1 MSLSAT
7 PSASPATLAGAALPS
22 RVRDILDALKALL
35 WQALDAPLQATMAE
49 LERELF
55 DQAER
60 ARSSH
65 LQQDIYQELQGLRAR
80 RDRFAP
86 FYKAQLEA
94 TLAGLRL
101 SPAPVGPRPQ
111 EKAGPA
117 MQMLTLVSDVDID
130 RDIVLHDIA
139 RREVMRAGIPLQL
152 LGQRF
157 GVLAARPAFE
167 PEQTPLGPHPLCRIL
182 REAGE
187 ELQLGLDAQ
196 LTLYRA
202 FERQV
207 LARYGGIV
215 ERANVLL
222 THAGVLPGLVYLPYL
237 ARQPAEPAAG
247 ARGAPRLPSAPRPA
261 TGWSGQP
268 APAGG
273 PGPRADAAS
282 GAAMHSASGAAS
294 AATAQARVADGASTA
309 ATGATSAAGATA
321 APTGTEPTDLAALR
335 QLLAAART
343 QVAAAGAVAPGGTA
357 HAAPAGGPPGAPA
370 PAIGTPAAP
379 GTLAAATAPTAA
391 AVRGT
396 TPAVPTAALLQ
407 ALGEL
412 QAQPPAYGAQ
422 TGPRGRRQ
430 LRDVQAALLAT
441 LDATHGAQP
450 ALAPQDADTFEL
462 LGLLY
467 AEIEREVRS
476 DAPAAALLERLQV
489 PLVRAA
495 LQDPAFFV
503 RQRHPAREL
512 LNAVAESGATWLSD
526 EDTDP
531 QLLVKL
537 NQTVDRVVE
546 DYEGDE
552 QVFERAHQDI
562 QAHYRALAHKA
573 EIAERRHIE
582 AARGKERLEMAKQ
595 LAAATLETLCHTWQP
610 PKFVQALLKQ
620 AWSDVLVLT
629 LLRQGEESDAW
640 RERQQLTQCIA
651 EVTCGDSG
659 GAPDLGLADDVR
671 GALLQVGYH
680 QDEAAAI
687 ARRLST
693 PGGGDAQTSRT
704 ELSARL
710 KARSRLGDQGE
721 DERPPLAPR
730 NVTEQA
736 AYARLRS
743 LPFGTW
749 FEFVTNQQGDLKR
762 QRLSWYS
769 PITDR
774 ALFVNQRGHKTA
786 EYSLDALSRLLAQ
799 GQARIVTE
807 DRARLIDRAWQATVR
822 ALRTLA
828 GAPAPTPAVEDDA

>member
-7 PSASPATLAGAALPS
+7 PSASPATLAGAALPA
-22 RVRDILDALKALL
+22 RVRDILEALQALL
-35 WQALDAPLQATMAE
+35 WQALEAPLQATLTE

-60 ARSSH
+60 ARNSQ

-80 RDRFAP
+80 RERFAP

-94 TLAGLRL
+94 ALATIRL
-101 SPAPVGPRPQ
+101 PLAPVGLLRQ
-111 EKAGPA
+111 EDANPA
-117 MQMLTLVSDVDID
+117 MQMLTLVADVDID

-139 RREVMRAGIPLQL
+139 RREAARASTPLQL

-167 PEQTPLGPHPLCRIL
+167 AEHTPLGPHLLCRIL

-202 FERQV
+202 FERQALV
-207 LARYGGIV
+207 RYGETV

-222 THAGVLPGLVYLPYL
+222 AHAGVLPGLVYLPYV
-237 ARQPAEPAAG
+237 ARPAAAPDPAAAHRG
-247 ARGAPRLPSAPRPA
+247 TARPSPATRPA
-261 TGWSGQP
+261 TGWSGQA
-268 APAGG
+268 APTGWSG
-273 PGPRADAAS
+273 PGPGS
-282 GAAMHSASGAAS
+282 SSGPGPGAAGGETAAAS
-294 AATAQARVADGASTA
+294 AAPAPSPRTA
-309 ATGATSAAGATA
+309 ASAAAATEPA
-321 APTGTEPTDLAALR
+321 AASDAPTDLATLR

-343 QVAAAGAVAPGGTA
+343 HA
-357 HAAPAGGPPGAPA
+357 AAPAGAASATPAGAVSSTPGA
-370 PAIGTPAAP
+370 
-379 GTLAAATAPTAA
+379 AAATAAGGPGVPAAPRTSAAHGAPGAAPHPGAAALPTAS
-391 AVRGT
+391 
-396 TPAVPTAALLQ
+396 LLQ

-412 QAQPPAYGAQ
+412 QAQPPAYSTLAGL
-422 TGPRGRRQ
+422 RGRRQ
-430 LRDVQAALLAT
+430 VRDVQAAMLAT
-441 LDATHGAQP
+441 LRAEHGPQA
-450 ALAPQDADTFEL
+450 ALAPQDADTFDL

-467 AEIEREVRS
+467 AEVEREVRS
-476 DAPAAALLERLQV
+476 DAPAAHLLERLQV

-495 LQDPAFFV
+495 LQDDAFFV
-503 RQRHPAREL
+503 RSQHPAREL
-512 LNAVAESGATWLSD
+512 LNAVAESGATWLSE

-531 QLLVKL
+531 QLLLKL
-537 NQTVDRVVE
+537 SQTVDRVVE
-546 DYEGDE
+546 EYEGDE
-552 QVFERAHQDI
+552 QVFEQAHQDI
-562 QAHYRALAHKA
+562 QAQYRALAHKA

-582 AARGKERLEMAKQ
+582 AARGKERLEVAKE
-595 LAAATLETLCHTWQP
+595 LAGTTLEALCRTWEP

-620 AWSDVLVLT
+620 AWSDVLTLT
-629 LLRQGEESDAW
+629 LLRQGEDSDTW
-640 RERQQLTQCIA
+640 RERKQLSQCIA
-651 EVTCGDSG
+651 EITCRDSG
-659 GAPDLGLADDVR
+659 GEPDPEMAGEVR
-671 GALLQVGYH
+671 SALLQVGYH
-680 QDEAAAI
+680 QDEADAI

-693 PGGGDAQTSRT
+693 PGGGDTLTSRT
-704 ELSARL
+704 ELSAKL
-710 KARSRLGDQGE
+710 KARTRLGDHGE
-721 DERPPLAPR
+721 DAERPLLAPR
-730 NVTEQA
+730 NAAEQA

-799 GQARIVTE
+799 SQARIVTE
-807 DRARLIDRAWQATVR
+807 DRARLIDRAWHATVR

-828 GAPAPTPAVEDDA
+828 GAPAPAAALEDDA

>member
-1 MSLSAT
+1 MSLSAI
-7 PSASPATLAGAALPS
+7 PSASPATLASAALPT
-22 RVRDILDALKALL
+22 RVRDILQALNALL
-35 WQALDAPLQATMAE
+35 WQALEAPLQSTLSE

-60 ARSSH
+60 ARNSQ

-80 RDRFAP
+80 RERFAP

-94 TLAGLRL
+94 AMATLRL
-101 SPAPVGPRPQ
+101 PLAPVGLLRQ
-111 EKAGPA
+111 DKASAA
-117 MQMLTLVSDVDID
+117 MQMLTLVADVDID

-139 RREVMRAGIPLQL
+139 RREAARASTPLQL

-167 PEQTPLGPHPLCRIL
+167 VEHTPLGPHLLCRIL

-187 ELQLGLDAQ
+187 ELRLGLDAQ

-207 LARYGGIV
+207 LVRYGEIV

-222 THAGVLPGLVYLPYL
+222 AHAGVLPGLVYLPYV
-237 ARQPAEPAAG
+237 ARATTAPAAAG
-247 ARGAPRLPSAPRPA
+247 HRGAARPSSATRPATSWSGQAAPGGWSGPGPGTAGGEAALPSAAPPHPHPPPTA
-261 TGWSGQP
+261 TN
-268 APAGG
+268 
-273 PGPRADAAS
+273 
-282 GAAMHSASGAAS
+282 
-294 AATAQARVADGASTA
+294 AATA
-309 ATGATSAAGATA
+309 ATA
-321 APTGTEPTDLAALR
+321 APAAADNAPTDLATLR
-335 QLLAAART
+335 QLLAAARDRAT
-343 QVAAAGAVAPGGTA
+343 APAAQT
-357 HAAPAGGPPGAPA
+357 APAGTARA
-370 PAIGTPAAP
+370 TPAGALP
-379 GTLAAATAPTAA
+379 AAAATAMPASSGNVPAPAPRAA
-391 AVRGT
+391 ASGAAST
-396 TPAVPTAALLQ
+396 STAPSAPAVPTASLLQ

-412 QAQPPAYGAQ
+412 QAQPPAHSTLAGL
-422 TGPRGRRQ
+422 RGRRQ
-430 LRDVQAALLAT
+430 VRDVQTALLAT
-441 LDATHGAQP
+441 LRTEHGPQA
-450 ALAPQDADTFEL
+450 ALAPQDADTFDL

-495 LQDPAFFV
+495 LQDSAFFV
-503 RQRHPAREL
+503 RSQHPAREL
-512 LNAVAESGATWLSD
+512 LNAVAESGATWLSE

-531 QLLVKL
+531 QLLLKL

-546 DYEGDE
+546 EYEGDE
-552 QVFERAHQDI
+552 QVFEQAHQDI
-562 QAHYRALAHKA
+562 QAQYRALAHKA

-582 AARGKERLEMAKQ
+582 AARGKERLEVAKE
-595 LAAATLETLCHTWQP
+595 LASSTLEALCRTWQP
-610 PKFVQALLKQ
+610 PKFVQALLNQ
-620 AWSDVLVLT
+620 AWSDVLTLT
-629 LLRQGEESDAW
+629 LLRQGEDSDAW
-640 RERQQLTQCIA
+640 RERKQLSQCIA
-651 EVTCGDSG
+651 EVTCRAGGDPD
-659 GAPDLGLADDVR
+659 PDLTGEVR
-671 GALLQVGYH
+671 SALLQVGYH
-680 QDEAAAI
+680 QDEAEAI

-693 PGGGDAQTSRT
+693 PGGGDTLTSRT
-704 ELSARL
+704 ELSAKL
-710 KARSRLGDQGE
+710 KARTRLGDQGE
-721 DERPPLAPR
+721 DAERPLLAPR
-730 NVTEQA
+730 NDAEQA
-736 AYARLRS
+736 AYTRLRS

-799 GQARIVTE
+799 SQARIVTE
-807 DRARLIDRAWQATVR
+807 DRARLIDRAWHATVR

-828 GAPAPTPAVEDDA
+828 GAPVPADTLEDA

>member
-1 MSLSAT
+1 MSLSAI
-7 PSASPATLAGAALPS
+7 PSAPPATLAGAALPA
-22 RVRDILDALKALL
+22 RVRDILEALKALL
-35 WQALDAPLQATMAE
+35 WQSLEAPLQSTLSE

-60 ARSSH
+60 ARHSQ
-65 LQQDIYQELQGLRAR
+65 LQQDTYQELQGLRAR
-80 RDRFAP
+80 RERFAP

-94 TLAGLRL
+94 SLATLRAP
-101 SPAPVGPRPQ
+101 PAPVGPLRQ
-111 EKAGPA
+111 DKASAA
-117 MQMLTLVSDVDID
+117 MQMLTLVADVDID

-139 RREVMRAGIPLQL
+139 RREATRASTPLQL

-167 PEQTPLGPHPLCRIL
+167 AEHTPLGPHLLCRIL
-182 REAGE
+182 RDAGE

-207 LARYGGIV
+207 LVRYGEMV

-222 THAGVLPGLVYLPYL
+222 AHAGVLPGLVYLPYV
-237 ARQPAEPAAG
+237 A
-247 ARGAPRLPSAPRPA
+247 RPA
-261 TGWSGQP
+261 TAPAAAAGNRGAARASSATRPATAWSGQAAPGGWSGP
-268 APAGG
+268 ARAPAATR
-273 PGPRADAAS
+273 PLPRPTVANAAT
-282 GAAMHSASGAAS
+282 AAS
-294 AATAQARVADGASTA
+294 AAP
-309 ATGATSAAGATA
+309 A
-321 APTGTEPTDLAALR
+321 APGHAPPDLATLR
-335 QLLAAART
+335 QLLAAARDRAT
-343 QVAAAGAVAPGGTA
+343 VPAAQAAPPAAAGTASTNAAAASAGPAMPASSGNAPTSAPRAAAANGAASSSTKSSAPGV
-357 HAAPAGGPPGAPA
+357 
-370 PAIGTPAAP
+370 
-379 GTLAAATAPTAA
+379 ATAS
-391 AVRGT
+391 
-396 TPAVPTAALLQ
+396 LLQ

-412 QAQPPAYGAQ
+412 QAQPPAHSTLAGL
-422 TGPRGRRQ
+422 RGRRQ
-430 LRDVQAALLAT
+430 VRDVQAALLAT
-441 LDATHGAQP
+441 LRTEHGPQA
-450 ALAPQDADTFEL
+450 ALAPQDADTFDL

-495 LQDPAFFV
+495 LQDSAFFV
-503 RQRHPAREL
+503 RSQHPAREL
-512 LNAVAESGATWLSD
+512 LNAVAESGATWLSE

-531 QLLVKL
+531 QLLLKL

-546 DYEGDE
+546 EYEGDE
-552 QVFERAHQDI
+552 QVFEQAHQDI
-562 QAHYRALAHKA
+562 QAQYRALAHKA

-582 AARGKERLEMAKQ
+582 AARGKERLEVAKE
-595 LAAATLETLCHTWQP
+595 LASSTLDAMCRTWEP
-610 PKFVQALLKQ
+610 PKFVQALLNQ
-620 AWSDVLVLT
+620 AWSDVLTLT
-629 LLRQGEESDAW
+629 LLRQGEDSDAW
-640 RERQQLTQCIA
+640 RERKQLSQCIA
-651 EVTCGDSG
+651 EVTCRASG
-659 GAPDLGLADDVR
+659 GDPDPDLAGEVR
-671 GALLQVGYH
+671 SALLQVGYH
-680 QDEAAAI
+680 QDEAEAI

-693 PGGGDAQTSRT
+693 PGGGDTLTSRT
-704 ELSARL
+704 ELSAKL
-710 KARSRLGDQGE
+710 KARTRLGDQGE
-721 DERPPLAPR
+721 EGERPLLAPR
-730 NVTEQA
+730 NEAEQA

-807 DRARLIDRAWQATVR
+807 DRARLIDRAWHATVR

-828 GAPAPTPAVEDDA
+828 GAPIPADTLEDA

>member
-1 MSLSAT
+1 MSLSAI
-7 PSASPATLAGAALPS
+7 PSANPATLASAALPT
-22 RVRDILDALKALL
+22 RVRDILEALKALL
-35 WQALDAPLQATMAE
+35 WQSLEAPLQSTLSE

-60 ARSSH
+60 ARNSQ
-65 LQQDIYQELQGLRAR
+65 LQEDIYQELQGLRAR
-80 RDRFAP
+80 RERFAP

-94 TLAGLRL
+94 ALATLRL
-101 SPAPVGPRPQ
+101 PLAPVGLLRQ
-111 EKAGPA
+111 DKASAA
-117 MQMLTLVSDVDID
+117 MQMLTLVADVDID

-139 RREVMRAGIPLQL
+139 RREAARASTPLQL

-167 PEQTPLGPHPLCRIL
+167 AEHTPLGPHLLCRIL

-187 ELQLGLDAQ
+187 ELRLGLDAQ

-207 LARYGGIV
+207 LVRYGEIV

-222 THAGVLPGLVYLPYL
+222 AHAGVLPGLVYLPYV
-237 ARQPAEPAAG
+237 ARPTTAAPAAAAG
-247 ARGAPRLPSAPRPA
+247 NRGAARPSSATRPATSWSGQAAPGGWSGPGPGAAGGEAALPSAAPPLPPPVAA
-261 TGWSGQP
+261 T
-268 APAGG
+268 
-273 PGPRADAAS
+273 PGT
-282 GAAMHSASGAAS
+282 AAS
-294 AATAQARVADGASTA
+294 AAP
-309 ATGATSAAGATA
+309 A
-321 APTGTEPTDLAALR
+321 APGNAPTDLATLR
-335 QLLAAART
+335 QLLAAARDRAT
-343 QVAAAGAVAPGGTA
+343 APAARM
-357 HAAPAGGPPGAPA
+357 APAGTTGTAPA
-370 PAIGTPAAP
+370 DAAHA
-379 GTLAAATAPTAA
+379 AAATAMPGSSGNVPMPAPRAA
-391 AVRGT
+391 A
-396 TPAVPTAALLQ
+396 PASAPGVPTASLLQ

-412 QAQPPAYGAQ
+412 QAQPPAHSTLAGL
-422 TGPRGRRQ
+422 RGRRQ
-430 LRDVQAALLAT
+430 VRDVQAALLAT
-441 LDATHGAQP
+441 LRTEHGPQA
-450 ALAPQDADTFEL
+450 ALAPQDADTFDL

-495 LQDPAFFV
+495 LQDSAFFV
-503 RQRHPAREL
+503 RSQHPAREL
-512 LNAVAESGATWLSD
+512 LNAVAESGATWLSE

-531 QLLVKL
+531 QLLLKL

-546 DYEGDE
+546 EYEGDE
-552 QVFERAHQDI
+552 QVFEQAHQDI
-562 QAHYRALAHKA
+562 QAQYRALAHKA

-582 AARGKERLEMAKQ
+582 AARGKERLEVAKE
-595 LAAATLETLCHTWQP
+595 LASSTLEALCRTWQP
-610 PKFVQALLKQ
+610 PKFVQALLNQ
-620 AWSDVLVLT
+620 AWSDVLTLT
-629 LLRQGEESDAW
+629 LLRQGEDSDAW
-640 RERQQLTQCIA
+640 RERQQLSQCIA
-651 EVTCGDSG
+651 EVTCRASG
-659 GAPDLGLADDVR
+659 GEPDPELASEVR
-671 GALLQVGYH
+671 SALLQVGYH
-680 QDEAAAI
+680 QDEAEAI

-693 PGGGDAQTSRT
+693 PGGGDTLTSRT
-704 ELSARL
+704 ELSAKL
-710 KARSRLGDQGE
+710 KARTRLGDQGE
-721 DERPPLAPR
+721 DGERPLLAPR
-730 NVTEQA
+730 NDAEQA

-799 GQARIVTE
+799 SQARIVTE
-807 DRARLIDRAWQATVR
+807 DRARLIDRAWHATVR

-828 GAPAPTPAVEDDA
+828 GAPVPADTLEDA

>member
-1 MSLSAT
+1 MSLSAI
-7 PSASPATLAGAALPS
+7 PSAPPATLAGAALPA
-22 RVRDILDALKALL
+22 RVRDILEALKALL
-35 WQALDAPLQATMAE
+35 WQSLEAPLQSTLSE

-60 ARSSH
+60 ARHSQ
-65 LQQDIYQELQGLRAR
+65 LQQDTYQELQGLRAR
-80 RDRFAP
+80 RERFAP

-94 TLAGLRL
+94 SLATLRAP
-101 SPAPVGPRPQ
+101 PAPVGPLRQ
-111 EKAGPA
+111 DKASAA
-117 MQMLTLVSDVDID
+117 MQMLTLVADVDID

-139 RREVMRAGIPLQL
+139 RREATRASTPLQL

-167 PEQTPLGPHPLCRIL
+167 AEHTPLGPHLLCRIL
-182 REAGE
+182 RDAGE

-207 LARYGGIV
+207 LVRYGEMV

-222 THAGVLPGLVYLPYL
+222 AHAGVLPGLVYLPYV
-237 ARQPAEPAAG
+237 A
-247 ARGAPRLPSAPRPA
+247 RPA
-261 TGWSGQP
+261 TAPAAAAGNRGAARASSATRPATAWSGQAAPGGWSG
-268 APAGG
+268 
-273 PGPRADAAS
+273 PGP
-282 GAAMHSASGAAS
+282 SASGDAGPLPRPTVANAATAAS
-294 AATAQARVADGASTA
+294 AAP
-309 ATGATSAAGATA
+309 A
-321 APTGTEPTDLAALR
+321 APGHAPPDLATLR
-335 QLLAAART
+335 QLLAAARDRAT
-343 QVAAAGAVAPGGTA
+343 VPAAQAAPPAAAGTASTNAAAASAGPAMPASSGNAPTSAPRAAAANGAASSSTKSSAPGV
-357 HAAPAGGPPGAPA
+357 
-370 PAIGTPAAP
+370 
-379 GTLAAATAPTAA
+379 ATAS
-391 AVRGT
+391 
-396 TPAVPTAALLQ
+396 LLQ

-412 QAQPPAYGAQ
+412 QAQPPAHSTLAGL
-422 TGPRGRRQ
+422 RGRRQ
-430 LRDVQAALLAT
+430 VRDVQAALLAT
-441 LDATHGAQP
+441 LRTEHGPQA
-450 ALAPQDADTFEL
+450 ALAPQDADTFDL

-495 LQDPAFFV
+495 LQDSAFFV
-503 RQRHPAREL
+503 RSQHPAREL
-512 LNAVAESGATWLSD
+512 LNAVAESGATWLSE

-531 QLLVKL
+531 QLLLKL

-546 DYEGDE
+546 EYEGDE
-552 QVFERAHQDI
+552 QVFEQAHQDI
-562 QAHYRALAHKA
+562 QAQYRALAHKA

-582 AARGKERLEMAKQ
+582 AARGKERLEVAKE
-595 LAAATLETLCHTWQP
+595 LASSTLDAMCRTWEP
-610 PKFVQALLKQ
+610 PKFVQALLNQ
-620 AWSDVLVLT
+620 AWSDVLTLT
-629 LLRQGEESDAW
+629 LLRQGEDSDAW
-640 RERQQLTQCIA
+640 RERKQLSQCIA
-651 EVTCGDSG
+651 EVTCRASG
-659 GAPDLGLADDVR
+659 GDPDPDLAGEVR
-671 GALLQVGYH
+671 SALLQVGYH
-680 QDEAAAI
+680 QDEAEAI

-693 PGGGDAQTSRT
+693 PGGGDTLTSRT
-704 ELSARL
+704 ELSAKL
-710 KARSRLGDQGE
+710 KARTRLGDQGE
-721 DERPPLAPR
+721 EGERPLLAPR
-730 NVTEQA
+730 NEAEQA

-807 DRARLIDRAWQATVR
+807 DRARLIDRAWHATVR

-828 GAPAPTPAVEDDA
+828 GAPIPADTLEDA